1 MLPRQKKK
9 DQVGFLF
16 SFVGRR
22 ALLRC
27 GYTATAI
34 CGPEGERDRMLVS
47 REDTDARPW
56 RYSRTQVEFQI
67 GSADWRSFVRASS

>member
-22 ALLRC
+22 ALFRYVGIQPPQRLATEGPTEALRAQRKC
-27 GYTATAI
+27 
-34 CGPEGERDRMLVS
+34 
-47 REDTDARPW
+47 
-56 RYSRTQVEFQI
+56 
-67 GSADWRSFVRASS
+67 DWAS

>member
-22 ALLRC
+22 ALLRYV
-27 GYTATAI
+27 GIQPPRRLATE
-34 CGPEGERDRMLVS
+34 GPTEARGRKGSVTGLV
-47 REDTDARPW
+47 ECFALVPL
-56 RYSRTQVEFQI
+56 
-67 GSADWRSFVRASS
+67 